1 MPTERVNAPLIHL
14 QMSDTLHWLLL
25 NMARW
30 ALGLA
35 CQNPPRRPHY
45 VPSLYRSSPQFTSPE
60 HRGSGG
66 ATLEHEV
73 VLEPVMFSSL

>member
-35 CQNPPRRPHY
+35 CQTPP
-45 VPSLYRSSPQFTSPE
+45 
-60 HRGSGG
+60 GG
-66 ATLEHEV
+66 PIMFPLCTEV
-73 VLEPVMFSSL
+73 LHSSLPQNTEDLVGRR